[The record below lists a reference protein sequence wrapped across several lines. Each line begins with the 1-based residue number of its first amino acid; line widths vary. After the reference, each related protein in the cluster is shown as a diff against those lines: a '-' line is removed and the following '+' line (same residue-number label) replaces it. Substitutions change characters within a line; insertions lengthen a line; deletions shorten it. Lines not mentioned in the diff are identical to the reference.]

1 MTIHQAYQQLLFQL
15 FEIYSDTEAH
25 TIADWVME
33 HITEWKRIDRI
44 VNKEF
49 PLSAQ
54 KQEQLEKYTKE
65 LLAHRPVQYVLGE
78 AWFAGMKFYVNEK
91 VLIPRPETEELVE
104 WVVKEVAGS
113 EWRVAG
119 KNKVSSGQS
128 AVGNAATNNKF
139 SILHSTFNIIDIGT
153 GSGCIPIALK
163 KKLPGAEVTAIDV
176 CSEALSIAVEN
187 ALNNETEID
196 FKLLDFLDNN
206 KWNELGQFD
215 IIVSNPPYVKKSE
228 AKEMRKGV
236 LDFEPSL
243 ALFVP
248 DDDALIFYK
257 QIADFAL
264 THLKTGGT
272 VFMEIN
278 EALGNDTVA
287 LFKQKGFT
295 LVELK
300 KDMQGKDRMVK
311 AIL

>member
-1 MTIHQAYQQLLFQL
+1 MTIHRAYQQLLFQL
-15 FEIYSDTEAH
+15 FEIYDDREAH
-25 TIADWVME
+25 NIADWVME

-49 PLSAQ
+49 PLSPQ
-54 KQEQLEKYTKE
+54 KQGQLEKYTKE

-104 WVVKEVAGS
+104 WIIES
-113 EWRVAG
+113 EKWKM
-119 KNKVSSGQS
+119 KNEKLKPDNPPANEQQPT
-128 AVGNAATNNKF
+128 TNDLFNIQNSKF
-139 SILHSTFNIIDIGT
+139 KIIDIGT

-163 KKLPGAEVTAIDV
+163 KKLPAAKVTAIDV
-176 CSEALSIAVEN
+176 CSEALSIAVQN
-187 ALNNETEID
+187 AMSNETEID
-196 FKLLDFLDNN
+196 FKLLDFLDRT

-215 IIVSNPPYVKKSE
+215 IIVSNPPYVKRSE
-228 AKEMRKGV
+228 AAAMRKGV

-264 THLKTGGT
+264 THLKPVGMM
-272 VFMEIN
+272 FLEIN
-278 EALGNDTVA
+278 EALGNDMIA
-287 LFKQKGFT
+287 LFTAKGFT
-295 LVELK
+295 SIEVK

-311 AIL
+311 AVV